1 MALETFISKD
11 EEVMKLNLNLYQ
23 LMNFRESNSV
33 NQSRTQE
40 ENNHR
45 KHFSYRE
52 YRKRHKL
59 ILDWV

>member
-33 NQSRTQE
+33 GPRKKTIT
-40 ENNHR
+40 ENSLVTGNIE
-45 KHFSYRE
+45 KDINLF
-52 YRKRHKL
+52 
-59 ILDWV
+59 